1 MNSATQG
8 KISEANQKL
17 DEMAR
22 ALNEADSSKKKLTVE
37 GQDLARQIEDAEA
50 YIAELGKTKISL
62 TTQVRETEYSPLMQ
76 SSCRADVCPWRGKCQ
91 TDEQYFCTN
100 LVLSQIFFLASY
112 QTSLTGSL
120 SMLSTKMQK
129 GETGLILCM

>member
-1 MNSATQG
+1 MNTTTQG

-62 TTQVRETEYSPLMQ
+62 TTQVGHWIYSPCKAAVQ
-76 SSCRADVCPWRGKCQ
+76 RICVHRKCQ
-91 TDEQYFCTN
+91 AVFLHQPCP
-100 LVLSQIFFLASY
+100 SHMFFLAPF
-112 QTSLTGSL
+112 
-120 SMLSTKMQK
+120 
-129 GETGLILCM
+129 

>member
-1 MNSATQG
+1 MNTATQG

-62 TTQVRETEYSPLMQ
+62 TTQVRNWIYSPPNAKQL
-76 SSCRADVCPWRGKCQ
+76 STGYVSAGNVK
-91 TDEQYFCTN
+91 QYFCTN
-100 LVLSQIFFLASY
+100 LVL
-112 QTSLTGSL
+112 LTCFSCLL
-120 SMLSTKMQK
+120 SKHPAQAVSP
-129 GETGLILCM
+129 C

>member
-1 MNSATQG
+1 MILMFDHQG
-8 KISEANQKL
+8 KIREANQKL

-62 TTQVRETEYSPLMQ
+62 TTQVRQE
-76 SSCRADVCPWRGKCQ
+76 
-91 TDEQYFCTN
+91 
-100 LVLSQIFFLASY
+100 
-112 QTSLTGSL
+112 
-120 SMLSTKMQK
+120 
-129 GETGLILCM
+129 